1 MFCLHRTTRLY
12 YHNTIAPNLHSV
24 NPIDSLINKSFPPP
38 TEYYSGDLITGIDR
52 SYERSIYRYHGM
64 NEYQTK
70 IGMECLA
77 LGGIKFTGK
86 DKDQVEYFPARHAK
100 KYRLATR
107 EELIEAGYYP
117 KSVDFITSE

>member
-1 MFCLHRTTRLY
+1 MSKRY
-12 YHNTIAPNLHSV
+12 A
-24 NPIDSLINKSFPPP
+24 PP
-38 TEYYSGDLITGIDR
+38 TGYKIGDLITGIDR

-77 LGGIKFTGK
+77 LAGHTFSHLKCEI
-86 DKDQVEYFPARHAK
+86 EYFPARLAK
-100 KYRLATR
+100 DYRLATR
-107 EELIEAGYYP
+107 EEQIEAGYLP